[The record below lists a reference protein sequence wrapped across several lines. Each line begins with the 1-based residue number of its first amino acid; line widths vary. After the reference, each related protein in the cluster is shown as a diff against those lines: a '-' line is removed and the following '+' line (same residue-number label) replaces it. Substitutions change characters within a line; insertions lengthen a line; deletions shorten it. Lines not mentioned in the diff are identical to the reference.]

1 MTTYIKNKGVVQ
13 TFFEDGKHHKKENE
27 VKWNA
32 DYNGNRAKINVNVKD
47 NGKKHKYQYKLNNSD
62 LAKLLSIPA
71 TKQPVEQRLEQDFL
85 HIKRPEL
92 HSELGN
98 PILFKMNPYSSG
110 MNIDELSDIPELIP
124 ELMPAAMPNAI
135 PELPALD
142 YIPSNIELYNPK
154 LTQREKRKRIYT
166 PSPKTIYTKKVYN
179 KARGIH
185 SKKVQ
190 TKKNIK
196 KSIKK
201 SIKKNTKKN
210 IKKNTKK
217 NKIPRFIRKLF

>member
-110 MNIDELSDIPELIP
+110 MNIDELSDIPELMPAVMP
-124 ELMPAAMPNAI
+124 ELPEL

-185 SKKVQ
+185 PKKVQ

-210 IKKNTKK
+210 
-217 NKIPRFIRKLF
+217 KIPRFIRKLF